1 MIPLPSNVLLG
12 LPENF
17 MLPIET
23 KWKEEKYLTWKTHAM
38 TITVYDVTGSVFGQ
52 YEVNPVLW
60 LATPT
65 GKMGL
70 SCLLGISC
78 FDPVRKYIAWKGL
91 KFFFFNFWTV
101 WAMELQKAAEDKKNK
116 ENIVHKKRTW
126 SICSHLDQTSLVNNA
141 HLFPALQ
148 MICLVYCEFSLVP

>member
-1 MIPLPSNVLLG
+1 M
-12 LPENF
+12 
-17 MLPIET
+17 
-23 KWKEEKYLTWKTHAM
+23 
-38 TITVYDVTGSVFGQ
+38 D
-52 YEVNPVLW
+52 
-60 LATPT
+60 
-65 GKMGL
+65 
-70 SCLLGISC
+70 
-78 FDPVRKYIAWKGL
+78 DL

-116 ENIVHKKRTW
+116 DNINYSHGFIVHKKRTW

>member
-1 MIPLPSNVLLG
+1 MIPLPSDVLLG

-38 TITVYDVTGSVFGQ
+38 TITVVYDVTGSAFGQ

-70 SCLLGISC
+70 SCLLGISH

-91 KFFFFNFWTV
+91 KIFFFQFLDSVGNGVAKSCRRQEKQRKYKLLSWV
-101 WAMELQKAAEDKKNK
+101 YCAQKKN
-116 ENIVHKKRTW
+116 
-126 SICSHLDQTSLVNNA
+126 LVN
-141 HLFPALQ
+141 
-148 MICLVYCEFSLVP
+148 M